1 MLRSPLLLLLLSTA
15 ASAKLMLHRPD
26 PNEVAVL
33 VRVAPECK
41 KYVEANLKPEEQKK
55 AQKCE
60 VEGQFAER
68 TVEKLQEGD
77 AEGAEEVVA
86 ESFEKCAGFS
96 KECAVALAPRVVQK
110 MRFAGLGVTNT
121 CAKEMQE
128 VQGNKERMKKIAKCE
143 HEGGLAEKMLAK
155 LDGSDL
161 DGALTVAEQGLEKC
175 IGFENKGCEEQ
186 LAPVV
191 VNQLVQRV
199 VAARQQMPVMPLFVS
214 AGSESGQQQHL
225 SLLKVA
231 LFDAPAHPKAAL
243 LETGSS
249 SHAGT
254 AHEAQHSDSAPLW
267 VSKLLLSLA
276 EEKRK

>member
-1 MLRSPLLLLLLSTA
+1 MLLLLSTA
-15 ASAKLMLHRPD
+15 ASAKLLLHNPD

-60 VEGQFAER
+60 VEGQYAEK
-68 TVEKLQEGD
+68 TVEKLQAGD
-77 AEGAEEVVA
+77 TGGAEEVVA
-86 ESFEKCAGFS
+86 ESFQKCAGFS
-96 KECAVALAPRVVQK
+96 EECAVALAPRVVQK

-128 VQGNKERMKKIAKCE
+128 VQGDKERMKKIAKCE

-161 DGALTVAEQGLEKC
+161 DGALTVAEKGLEKC
-175 IGFENKGCEEQ
+175 IGFETKGCEEQ

-199 VAARQQMPVMPLFVS
+199 VAARQQMPMMPLFVS
-214 AGSESGQQQHL
+214 AAGESGQQQGAHL

-231 LFDAPAHPKAAL
+231 LFDAPAHSTSSAKAAL

-249 SHAGT
+249 SHVGT
-254 AHEAQHSDSAPLW
+254 AHEAHASESESLW

-276 EEKRK
+276 TEKRK